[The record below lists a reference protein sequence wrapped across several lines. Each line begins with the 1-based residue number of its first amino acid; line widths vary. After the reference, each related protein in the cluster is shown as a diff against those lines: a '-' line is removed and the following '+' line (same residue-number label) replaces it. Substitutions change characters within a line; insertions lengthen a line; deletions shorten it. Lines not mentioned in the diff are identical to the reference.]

1 MSKPEIVFCIG
12 YLASL
17 FLLRNLIYHIK
28 QYIGF
33 FRAASLG
40 VRPKGPHLLKKIL
53 TPSNLNLW
61 LVSPTF
67 GPVIMTLWCFWVWLL
82 WNFNEP
88 VRWLVYRLI
97 SSASAGLLWEENTV
111 EWLISPAW
119 NQQTNRLNES
129 SSLSISEWSWPCGC
143 FYFHLV
149 RFGQH

>member
-1 MSKPEIVFCIG
+1 MVWLTWRKKKETLEHCSCSVKTWNSF
-12 YLASL
+12 LHWL
-17 FLLRNLIYHIK
+17 FGFFVLLRNVIYHIK

-33 FRAASLG
+33 FRTASLG
-40 VRPKGPHLLKKIL
+40 VRPKGTHLLKKIL

-82 WNFNEP
+82 WNFNE
-88 VRWLVYRLI
+88 
-97 SSASAGLLWEENTV
+97 
-111 EWLISPAW
+111 
-119 NQQTNRLNES
+119 S